1 MTELDQAAF
10 GTGIPDQTG
19 EPYQAGGQAEPP
31 PPPTSRSDRSWLTPL
46 AVIAGMFLILMI
58 AATAAVALT
67 GPSTPSS
74 AAGTPG
80 AAIQSWAS
88 AMQAHD
94 YVTADAYLSRSL
106 KSQGVTSQYMLIY
119 SDLVNVTIDSVSIQG
134 DSAVVQIHLTAG
146 SKSDS
151 TYNYTFSSAVSMILE
166 NHGWKIDSTVS
177 SQSL

>member
-10 GTGIPDQTG
+10 GTGIPDQAG
-19 EPYQAGGQAEPP
+19 ESYQAGEPAETP

-74 AAGTPG
+74 ASGTPG

-94 YVTADAYLSRSL
+94 YATADTYLSTSL
-106 KSQGVTSQYMLIY
+106 KSQGVTSRDMLTY
-119 SDLVNVTIDSVSIQG
+119 GDLVNVTIDSVSIQG
-134 DSAVVQIHLTAG
+134 DSAVVEIHLTAG

-151 TYNYTFSSAVSMILE
+151 TYNFTIPSTVSMIRE
-166 NHGWKIDSTVS
+166 SDGWKIDSTVG

>member
-19 EPYQAGGQAEPP
+19 ESYQAGEPAEPP
-31 PPPTSRSDRSWLTPL
+31 PPPNSRSDRSWLTPL